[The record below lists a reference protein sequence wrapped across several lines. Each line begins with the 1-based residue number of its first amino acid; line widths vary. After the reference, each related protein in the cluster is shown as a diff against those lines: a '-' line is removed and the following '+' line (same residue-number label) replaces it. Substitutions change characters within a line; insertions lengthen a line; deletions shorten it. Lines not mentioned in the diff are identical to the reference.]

1 MADDLKLVIGVDY
14 SDLTSLIKTSEQ
26 TKRVLRSASSDFA
39 KTGNQK
45 QYMHSINKI
54 VQAQKQLDASSR
66 MTRSQIMKLGVEMQQ
81 EVKFTDELTRATNR
95 LGVAMNTS
103 KNKMNGNNMAIQQLG
118 YQVGDFAVQVQGGT
132 SAFVAF
138 SQQGAQLAGMLPMIA
153 GPLGLTMGAAVGLSA
168 ALGIL
173 IPIGSAVGRMFFEMK
188 DSAKE
193 AAKEAETL
201 DDKLKSL
208 KSTLKDY
215 ANTLAAMKAGVSLD
229 ELFATRGIDKAK
241 KDLAE
246 AEATLKEFSTNAA
259 LVSKGAAG
267 GIDLSFIFGSDTS
280 KYEAALEAVTAAKK
294 VLADLEAKEGD
305 ERAKNSQESIAALN
319 QELVL
324 LATKKKYGEDSP
336 QAVNKEL
343 EQELRNRE
351 AAIDARV
358 KANELDAAS
367 GQALKRLA
375 RQAAAHSVQIK
386 INTELEKN
394 RLESIK
400 LASANLEKQIKLRK
414 DHAEAV
420 KKIRDAVDAEKKSM
434 GDTIALN
441 QLILKHGKDS
451 LQVKVEEAK
460 QARDK
465 YELDQMSKGI
475 LGLHLIDA
483 MNLYDIN
490 VALTDQQKRQAE
502 YQKTI
507 NGLLAQNQVFVNS
520 LNEAS
525 DKARDK
531 AEKHIKLVAQLE
543 EKYGEA
549 LVTALALAGVDLSS
563 MSDFIKKA
571 VKDQS
576 KLEGLGETYV
586 TQLDKVNAQI
596 KALKEGKNAEVAA
609 FIAGEKAK
617 ISALYESSKAF
628 AMKTKDIV
636 ALAEASLAFLAAM
649 NALDALSG
657 AKTELAGMKP
667 TGSKGGGGNVI
678 DINEIIEAR
687 KLQVEQER
695 VLIGLS
701 GEQHEAQKIYYEL
714 LKENEKADVQVTET
728 KLKNSA
734 DYIAA
739 KLEENRVLEEAKAQ
753 QQQIADTIESSME
766 DAFMSIVDGTKST
779 EDAFKDMA
787 RMIIKELY
795 KVLVVQQLVG
805 SFEAGGGG
813 ILGSIFGAFQ
823 ADGGA
828 WQGGSQIQAY
838 ANGGVVGSPTT
849 FPMAGGKTGLMGEAG
864 PEAIMPL
871 KRGANGKLGV
881 QMEGGGGDNVVIH
894 QNFNFQA
901 NGDESVKKLIAQAA
915 PQIAN
920 MTKSSMLNDR
930 RRGGATKAVFG

>member
-1 MADDLKLVIGVDY
+1 MADDIKLVIGVDY
-14 SDLTSLIKTSEQ
+14 SDLTRLIKTSEQ

-45 QYMHSINKI
+45 QYMQSINKI

-66 MTRSQIMKLGVEMQQ
+66 RTRSQIMKLGVEMQR
-81 EVKFTDELTRATNR
+81 EVKFTDELTRSTNR
-95 LGVAMNTS
+95 LGGAMNTS
-103 KNKMNGNNMAIQQLG
+103 RNKMNGSNMAVQQLG

-168 ALGIL
+168 AFGIL
-173 IPIGSAVGRMFFEMK
+173 IPIGSAIARMFFEMK
-188 DSAKE
+188 DSAKG
-193 AAKEAETL
+193 AAEEAETL

-215 ANTLAAMKAGVSLD
+215 ANTLAAIKSGVSLD
-229 ELFATRGIDKAK
+229 ELFATRGVDKAK

-246 AEATLKEFSTNAA
+246 AEKALASYSKLQLVVGALPIAA
-259 LVSKGAAG
+259 FDSLLNSHRAK
-267 GIDLSFIFGSDTS
+267 
-280 KYEAALEAVTAAKK
+280 KYEAALKAV
-294 VLADLEAKEGD
+294 ADAEKTLTKLMAKEAA
-305 ERAKNSQESIAALN
+305 ERAENSHKSFIAMN
-319 QELVL
+319 QEIVL
-324 LATKKKYGEDSP
+324 QATKERYGENSP
-336 QAVNKEL
+336 QAINKEL
-343 EQELRNRE
+343 EQELRNRKD
-351 AAIDARV
+351 AIDARV
-358 KANELDAAS
+358 AANELDEISATI
-367 GQALKRLA
+367 LKR
-375 RQAAAHSVQIK
+375 QAEKIAALGVQIR
-386 INTELEKN
+386 INAELEKN

-400 LASANLEKQIKLRK
+400 LSSANLEKETKLQK
-414 DHAEAV
+414 DRAEAV
-420 KKIRDAVDAEKKSM
+420 KKIRDVVDAEKKSM

-441 QLILKHGKDS
+441 QLILTHGKDS

-460 QARDK
+460 RAKEK
-465 YELDQMSKGI
+465 YKLDQMSKGI

-483 MNLYDIN
+483 MKLYDAN
-490 VALTDQQKRQAE
+490 VGITDQQGRQAE

-507 NGLLAQNQVFVNS
+507 KGLLAQNQVFVNS
-520 LNEAS
+520 LNEAAVI
-525 DKARDK
+525 ARDK
-531 AEKHIKLVAQLE
+531 AAEQVELITNLE
-543 EKYGEA
+543 EKYGESV
-549 LVTALALAGVDLSS
+549 VTALALAGVDITSPISS
-563 MSDFIKKA
+563 AADEAARLAK
-571 VKDQS
+571 
-576 KLEGLGETYV
+576 ELGV
-586 TQLDKVNAQI
+586 
-596 KALKEGKNAEVAA
+596 ALEVAA
-609 FIAGEKAK
+609 DVLLEQRSLEQTKNPSVMLKYGGRSTTDSRKPTMDGK
-617 ISALYESSKAF
+617 TLP
-628 AMKTKDIV
+628 KTK
-636 ALAEASLAFLAAM
+636 
-649 NALDALSG
+649 
-657 AKTELAGMKP
+657 KT
-667 TGSKGGGGNVI
+667 KGGGDNVI
-678 DINEIIEAR
+678 DINKIIEAR
-687 KLQVEQER
+687 KLQIQQDR

-805 SFEAGGGG
+805 SFETGGGG